1 MKMAG
6 RSIISTV
13 CYPSTERSKYSNCTV
28 NPGQTRIF
36 YKAGQTRMIR
46 MTRPSFNADTVHI
59 TPLVFMPLGLAGIV
73 LGLYMVKHQLVFW
86 LASVTQPQVHICMH
100 IAILCLIVNQ

>member
-28 NPGQTRIF
+28 NPDQTRIF
-36 YKAGQTRMIR
+36 YKAGKCDPGDPDDPTR
-46 MTRPSFNADTVHI
+46 MTRPGFNPDI
-59 TPLVFMPLGLAGIV
+59 YMQENELG
-73 LGLYMVKHQLVFW
+73 KPH
-86 LASVTQPQVHICMH
+86 
-100 IAILCLIVNQ
+100 

>member
-1 MKMAG
+1 MKMAS

-36 YKAGQTRMIR
+36 YKAGQTRMTRRKCDPDDPDDPTRFQPWYVCMLYSCMEERLSR
-46 MTRPSFNADTVHI
+46 MPE
-59 TPLVFMPLGLAGIV
+59 L
-73 LGLYMVKHQLVFW
+73 KQ
-86 LASVTQPQVHICMH
+86 
-100 IAILCLIVNQ
+100 

>member
-1 MKMAG
+1 MAG

-36 YKAGQTRMIR
+36 YKAGQTRM
-46 MTRPSFNADTVHI
+46 TRRKCDPDDPTRFQPCHRRFFKLAPLELESMPSYFKSKPIVLQMGMHDTV
-59 TPLVFMPLGLAGIV
+59 F
-73 LGLYMVKHQLVFW
+73 
-86 LASVTQPQVHICMH
+86 
-100 IAILCLIVNQ
+100 